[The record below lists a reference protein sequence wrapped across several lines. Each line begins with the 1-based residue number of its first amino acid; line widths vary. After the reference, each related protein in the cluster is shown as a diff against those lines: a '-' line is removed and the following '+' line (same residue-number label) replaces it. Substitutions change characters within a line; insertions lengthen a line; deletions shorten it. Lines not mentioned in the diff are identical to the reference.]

1 MRSKIKSKLAAKKCG
16 GSNTKPW
23 SKCEGRAAGA
33 LEGRKHSLLKSGT
46 VLWCAV
52 CGSFAESKASRLGKQ
67 CKGPP
72 PKQLGSGGVRSQLN
86 RLRASLH
93 PVTLERLPQAV
104 LADGGSLIGA
114 GTYSRLKTSPT
125 QSGFAPYQPEVFP
138 LLQAPARLGKSAVTK
153 IKLRLARIKLES
165 KIRRK
170 MRVEEE
176 AADAIATFVNE
187 PSDDEESRQF
197 WHGLTDTVVDRDI
210 FKHTASIP
218 NPYGR
223 TKQLHTRAARL
234 TLN

>member
-1 MRSKIKSKLAAKKCG
+1 M
-16 GSNTKPW
+16 
-23 SKCEGRAAGA
+23 
-33 LEGRKHSLLKSGT
+33 
-46 VLWCAV
+46 
-52 CGSFAESKASRLGKQ
+52 
-67 CKGPP
+67 
-72 PKQLGSGGVRSQLN
+72 
-86 RLRASLH
+86 H

-234 TLN
+234 ALN